1 MLTRRTFTKL
11 ALATPAA
18 LPLVMS
24 GKPIDSKVSG
34 VMLGAQSYSFREKPF
49 DQMLQAFVDTGLG
62 ECELFAPHI
71 EPRSAQGT
79 DPKVAREEIR
89 KWRTSISLDEF
100 TKARKKFDAAGVNLY
115 AYNYSFKDD
124 FSDAEIDRGFEMA
137 KALGV
142 GVITASSTVTSAK
155 RVVPFAEKHKI
166 KVAYHGHSDITH
178 PNEFATPESFAQAL
192 AMSKQFQI
200 NLDIGHFTAANYD
213 AVAYLKEHHAQ
224 IPVIHLKDRKKNQG
238 PNTPWGEGET
248 PIKEVLQMLK
258 REKWPIRA
266 LVEYEYRGTNDS
278 VWEVKKCVEYC
289 KAALA

>member
-1 MLTRRTFTKL
+1 MLTRRHFTKL
-11 ALATPAA
+11 ALATPVVLSA
-18 LPLVMS
+18 
-24 GKPIDSKVSG
+24 KPIDSKVAG

-62 ECELFAPHI
+62 ECELFAPHL
-71 EPRSAQGT
+71 EPKLS
-79 DPKVAREEIR
+79 REELR
-89 KWRTSISLDEF
+89 KWRSTVSLDEF
-100 TKARKKFDAAGVNLY
+100 KNAKKKFDAAGVNLY

-124 FSDAEIDRGFEMA
+124 FTDEEIDRGFEMA

-166 KVAYHGHSDITH
+166 KVAYHGHSDVTH
-178 PNEFATPESFAQAL
+178 PNEFAAPESFAQAL

-224 IPVIHLKDRKKNQG
+224 IPVVHLKDRKKNQG
-238 PNTPWGEGET
+238 MNTPWGQGDT

-266 LVEYEYRGTNDS
+266 LVEYEYRGTSDS
-278 VWEVKKCVEYC
+278 VTEVKKCVEYC